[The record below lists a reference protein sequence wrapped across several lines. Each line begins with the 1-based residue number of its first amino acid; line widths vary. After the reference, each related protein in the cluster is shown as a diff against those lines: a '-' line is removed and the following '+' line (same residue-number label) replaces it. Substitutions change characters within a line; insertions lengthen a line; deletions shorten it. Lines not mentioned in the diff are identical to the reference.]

1 MPRRTIKKYANRRL
15 YDAETSRYITQAELR
30 ELISGGAD
38 VQVTD
43 ARTGEDRTRE
53 VLLQIVAEQEQ
64 LGVPLLSDT
73 MLLALIRFY
82 GHPLQQMA
90 AHYLEA
96 SLGSLAAQS
105 RDVAERLQRATLTPA
120 EFMNRWA
127 EGGLDWMEQWQQAL
141 ENLTPGRGPGRGTN
155 PSVHPS
161 PRKRKE
167 SE

>member
-1 MPRRTIKKYANRRL
+1 MARRSIKKYANRRL
-15 YDAETSRYITQAELR
+15 YDVESSRYITQAELK
-30 ELISGGAD
+30 ELVAGGAD

-64 LGVPLLSDT
+64 LGLPLLSDT

-82 GHPLQQMA
+82 GHPLQQLA
-90 AHYLEA
+90 SRYLEA
-96 SLGSLAAQS
+96 SLGSLVVQS
-105 RDVAERLQRATLTPA
+105 RDVAERLQRATLSPA

-127 EGGLDWMEQWQQAL
+127 EGGLDWMAQWQQSL
-141 ENLTPGRGPGRGTN
+141 ESLQSPRSSESPQ
-155 PSVHPS
+155 HPT